1 MSEFFAFVVREQDLI
16 ISNMLRHI
24 YISLLAVFIGTLIAV
39 PLGIWLTRKRKI
51 ANYILG
57 ITGII
62 QTIPSLVL
70 LGLALIIFGL
80 GVKPA
85 LIVLSLYSILPI
97 LRNTYTGISEVD
109 DMYIEAAKGMG
120 MKNIQILY
128 MVEIPL
134 ALPVIIA
141 GIRISL
147 IYIISWATL
156 AALIGAGGLGDL
168 IWTGLAS
175 YDKNLIYGGAIPAS
189 ILALVVGALIGFIQK
204 IATPR
209 GLRR

>member
-1 MSEFFAFVVREQDLI
+1 MNNFLNFVVQEQDLI
-16 ISNMLRHI
+16 VNAALQHL
-24 YISLLAVFIGTLIAV
+24 YISLLAVAIGSLIAM
-39 PLGIWLTRKRKI
+39 PSGIWLTRNRKI
-51 ANYILG
+51 ANYVLG
-57 ITGII
+57 ITGFV

-70 LGLALIIFGL
+70 LGLALIIFEL
-80 GVKPA
+80 GPLPA
-85 LIVLSLYSILPI
+85 LVVLSLYSILPI

-109 DMYIEAAKGMG
+109 DMYVEAAKGMG
-120 MKNIQILY
+120 MTRFQILF

-141 GIRISL
+141 GIKISL
-147 IYIISWATL
+147 VYIISWATL

-175 YDKNLIYGGAIPAS
+175 YDKNLIFAGAIPAS
-189 ILALVVGALIGFIQK
+189 ILALAAGILIGLIQK
-204 IATPR
+204 LATPR